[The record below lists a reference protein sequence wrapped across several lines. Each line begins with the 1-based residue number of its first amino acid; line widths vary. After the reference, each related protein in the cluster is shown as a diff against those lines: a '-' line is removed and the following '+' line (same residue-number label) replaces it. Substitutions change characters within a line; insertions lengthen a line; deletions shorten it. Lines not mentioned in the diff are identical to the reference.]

1 MQKNIRT
8 CSRPLF
14 LVMFFCLLTSK
25 VSYAQIK
32 PLLDVP
38 YVSTSP
44 KVVAGMLKL
53 AQVKEGDVV
62 YDLGCGDGRIVIAAV
77 RDFQATGTGFDLDPE
92 RIAEANDI
100 ASRDGLSDRAKF
112 VTADL
117 FDVDLSK
124 ATVITLYLLPTVNMQ
139 LRAKLLAL
147 KPGTRI
153 VSHAFNMGDW
163 KPDKTEEI
171 DNSTIYFWTVPK
183 KGKL

>member
-1 MQKNIRT
+1 MQKNK
-8 CSRPLF
+8 CQSSSPVF
-14 LVMFFCLLTSK
+14 LVLFVWLLNS
-25 VSYAQIK
+25 SIGFAQIK

-44 KVVAGMLKL
+44 KVVEGMLRL
-53 AQVKEGDVV
+53 AEVKKGDVV

-77 RDFQATGTGFDLDPE
+77 RDFHATGMGFDLDPE
-92 RIAEANDI
+92 RVAEANEN
-100 ASRDGLSDRAKF
+100 ASRAGFSESAKF

-139 LRAKLLAL
+139 LRSKLLAL
-147 KPGTRI
+147 RPGTRI

-171 DNSTIYFWTVPK
+171 ENSTIYFWTVPK
-183 KGKL
+183 KAKL

>member
-1 MQKNIRT
+1 MV
-8 CSRPLF
+8 L
-14 LVMFFCLLTSK
+14 LVCVLSSSLT
-25 VSYAQIK
+25 YGQIK

-44 KVVAGMLKL
+44 KVVEGMLKL
-53 AQVKEGDVV
+53 AAVKKGDVV

-77 RDFQATGTGFDLDPE
+77 KNFHATGMGFDLDPE
-92 RIAEANDI
+92 RITEAN
-100 ASRDGLSDRAKF
+100 ANAALAGLADRAKF
-112 VTADL
+112 EAADL

-153 VSHAFNMGDW
+153 VSHAFSMGDW
-163 KPDKTEEI
+163 KPDRTMEI
-171 DNSTIYFWTVPK
+171 DDSTIYLWTVPK
-183 KGKL
+183 QKG